1 MGREPTSA
9 SCHTCRRRRIKCDKG
24 KPSCGQCEKSRYE
37 CLGYER
43 ILRIQS
49 HGVGLSKQPGRSSL
63 VKIGESGSYPTK
75 EPVENDDDDDSQLH
89 GHDRGG
95 KCRRKKPQKRQ
106 ITGGASPAA
115 AASQSQNLD
124 THLPQ
129 ALISQTIQ
137 PSLDPFIDNIAFS
150 YFFDAYSW
158 INIHSILLQDTPMR
172 QHLTEQRD
180 ELGYDSLRALAYGIF
195 GRDHQVQSL
204 QHKSGRIYGTA
215 LQKLQT
221 KLTTSSKPELAALI
235 KPISIMGSYAIAVD
249 SDLRFIHHQGLARI
263 LEHCGPEYF
272 QNPSILPV
280 FESCRFTMLAN
291 ALVQRQGTFLDQERW
306 RIVPWSTSPETKT
319 ATNKLL
325 DIISSLPALLQK
337 TDKVLN
343 ERSQWVAGNSDVI
356 REETPSTVSD
366 LQAQLESML
375 LDLIAWRYHWSLDN
389 FPTAQNILDWALFR
403 VGDESYRPGISHVQG
418 PDVYGLNLGTTIGLD
433 IPFGLTNDAHK
444 DLDANSNTFAL
455 VQEAALYI
463 TALISMERL
472 RKNLAGA
479 ARAAEAVDFY
489 NAPFFSTCRC
499 YFDNPG
505 PSRLCQI
512 FPEPSDNVSTAASWN
527 INSARVAES
536 PIRSLSGDSAGA
548 STKPT
553 ARPLNEEPILGATGT
568 MLLPGDGRFS
578 AQLRILNWLI
588 KHLPESR
595 AHVLATLAAMGL
607 SHCVHDVRPSEGN
620 EYIAE
625 TVRDTMMKSR
635 FGDAAE
641 VLLKRYRMPNAHF
654 RHRDLLRW
662 DPDHQDVES
671 SDEEFEEFAL
681 LAGLRPVGGRFYEGA
696 NVYRIF
702 CASGAICWCQLR
714 DREWTDRLTLDEAA
728 SAIFELR
735 SQGLITDGQSLFDW
749 WVATEIRR
757 GENERE

>member
-9 SCHTCRRRRIKCDKG
+9 SCHTCRRRRIKCDKR
-24 KPSCGQCEKSRYE
+24 KPSCGQCDKSQYE

-49 HGVGLSKQPGRSSL
+49 HGVGLSKQPGRSGL
-63 VKIGESGSYPTK
+63 PI
-75 EPVENDDDDDSQLH
+75 ENDDNSQLH

-95 KCRRKKPQKRQ
+95 GCRQKKPRKRQ
-106 ITGGASPAA
+106 ITGGASPTAA
-115 AASQSQNLD
+115 TSQSQNLD

-129 ALISQTIQ
+129 PLISQTIRL
-137 PSLDPFIDNIAFS
+137 SLDPFIDNIAFS

-158 INIHSILLQDTPMR
+158 INIHSIFLQDTPMR
-172 QHLTEQRD
+172 QYLTEQRD
-180 ELGYDSLRALAYGIF
+180 GLGYDSLRALAYGIF
-195 GRDHQVQSL
+195 GQDH
-204 QHKSGRIYGTA
+204 
-215 LQKLQT
+215 QKLQIN
-221 KLTTSSKPELAALI
+221 LTTASKSELAALI
-235 KPISIMGSYAIAVD
+235 KPISVMGSYAIAVE

-263 LEHCGPEYF
+263 LEHCGPEYI
-272 QNPSILPV
+272 QDPSTLPV

-306 RIVPWSTSPETKT
+306 RTVPWSMSPETKT

-325 DIISSLPALLQK
+325 DIISSLPALIQR

-343 ERSQWVAGNSDVI
+343 ERSQWVAGILDIN
-356 REETPSTVSD
+356 REETSSTVPD

-389 FPTAQNILDWALFR
+389 FPTAQDILDWALFR
-403 VGDESYRPGISHVQG
+403 VSDESYRPGISRVQG
-418 PDVYGLNLGTTIGLD
+418 PDVYGLNLGTPTGLD

-455 VQEAALYI
+455 MQEAALYI
-463 TALISMERL
+463 TALISMERM

-479 ARAAEAVDFY
+479 ARAVDAIDFY

-499 YFDNPG
+499 YLDNPG
-505 PSRLCQI
+505 PSRLCQM
-512 FPEPSDNVSTAASWN
+512 FPEPSDNISTAASWN

-536 PIRSLSGDSAGA
+536 PIRSLSGDSIET

-553 ARPLNEEPILGATGT
+553 AHSLNEESLVGATGT

-578 AQLRILNWLI
+578 AQLRILNLLI

-595 AHVLATLAAMGL
+595 AHVLGTLAAMGL

-620 EYIAE
+620 GYIAE
-625 TVRDTMMKSR
+625 TVRETMMKSR

-641 VLLKRYRMPNAHF
+641 VLLKRYR
-654 RHRDLLRW
+654 
-662 DPDHQDVES
+662 
-671 SDEEFEEFAL
+671 
-681 LAGLRPVGGRFYEGA
+681 
-696 NVYRIF
+696 
-702 CASGAICWCQLR
+702 
-714 DREWTDRLTLDEAA
+714 
-728 SAIFELR
+728 
-735 SQGLITDGQSLFDW
+735 
-749 WVATEIRR
+749 
-757 GENERE
+757 

>member
-9 SCHTCRRRRIKCDKG
+9 SCHTCRRRRIKCDKE
-24 KPSCGQCEKSRYE
+24 KPSCGQCQKSQHE

-49 HGVGLSKQPGRSSL
+49 HGVGSSKQPGRSSL
-63 VKIGESGSYPTK
+63 VKIGQSGSYPTK
-75 EPVENDDDDDSQLH
+75 EEPIQNGDNARLDS
-89 GHDRGG
+89 HDRGG
-95 KCRRKKPQKRQ
+95 RCRQKKPQKQQ
-106 ITGGASPAA
+106 ITDSALSASPTATTQ
-115 AASQSQNLD
+115 QSQNLD

-129 ALISQTIQ
+129 PLISQTIQ
-137 PSLDPFIDNIAFS
+137 LSLDPFIDNIAFS

-158 INIHSILLQDTPMR
+158 INIHSIFLQDTPMR

-204 QHKSGRIYGTA
+204 QRKGERIYGTA
-215 LQKLQT
+215 LQKLQG
-221 KLTTSSKPELAALI
+221 KLVTASKSELAALI
-235 KPISIMGSYAIAVD
+235 KPISVMGSYAIAVD

-272 QNPSILPV
+272 QDPSILPV

-306 RIVPWSTSPETKT
+306 RIVPWSTCPETKT
-319 ATNKLL
+319 ATDKLL
-325 DIISSLPALLQK
+325 DIISSLPALFQK

-343 ERSQWVAGNSDVI
+343 ERSRWVAGHSDII
-356 REETPSTVSD
+356 REETSSTVSD

-403 VGDESYRPGISHVQG
+403 VSDESYRPGISDVQG

-433 IPFGLTNDAHK
+433 IPFGSTHGAHK

-455 VQEAALYI
+455 MQEAALYI
-463 TALISMERL
+463 TALITIERL
-472 RKNLAGA
+472 QKNLAGA
-479 ARAAEAVDFY
+479 ARAADAIDFY

-512 FPEPSDNVSTAASWN
+512 FPEPSDNISTAASWN
-527 INSARVAES
+527 INSARIAES
-536 PIRSLSGDSAGA
+536 PVRSLGGDNSGA

-553 ARPLNEEPILGATGT
+553 TQDSILDATGT

-595 AHVLATLAAMGL
+595 AHVLGTLAAMGL

-620 EYIAE
+620 EYIAD
-625 TVRDTMMKSR
+625 TVRETMMKSR

-641 VLLKRYRMPNAHF
+641 VLLKRYR
-654 RHRDLLRW
+654 
-662 DPDHQDVES
+662 
-671 SDEEFEEFAL
+671 
-681 LAGLRPVGGRFYEGA
+681 
-696 NVYRIF
+696 
-702 CASGAICWCQLR
+702 
-714 DREWTDRLTLDEAA
+714 
-728 SAIFELR
+728 
-735 SQGLITDGQSLFDW
+735 
-749 WVATEIRR
+749 
-757 GENERE
+757 